1 MSYEAYKSFYE
12 KRGIRNEKDYNKYY
26 KRYQELKEKHVK
38 LKTPKRRELE
48 WVDVP
53 LRPYR
58 KLPNKK
64 EWETWVHIPTLS
76 HWLWYMRYAKKM
88 GYIFV
93 DWVKPE
99 CYIDMMYRLF
109 NKDQTVIKH
118 WDFMEIGT
126 LDEYKYLEN
135 PPYLFDVV
143 PLNGDQ
149 LLSLQ
154 PSPSCLKRTTI
165 DSEISSLMKLIEEN
179 STQTT
184 NWETNI
190 SQVNLLN

>member
-1 MSYEAYKSFYE
+1 MSYEAYKSFYN
-12 KRGIRNEKDYNKYY
+12 KRWIETEEQYNEYCDMYNK
-26 KRYQELKEKHVK
+26 LKEKYSGDKV
-38 LKTPKRRELE
+38 PNWQQIE

-58 KLPNKK
+58 KLPSKK
-64 EWETWVHIPTLS
+64 DWDIWVHIPTLS

-88 GYIFV
+88 WYIFV
-93 DWVKPE
+93 DWDKPA
-99 CYIDMMYRLF
+99 CYIDMMYWLF
-109 NKDQTVIKH
+109 NKEQTVIKH
-118 WDFMEIGT
+118 WDFMEVWT
-126 LDEYKYLEN
+126 LDEYKELKE
-135 PPYLFDVV
+135 PPYLSDVV
-143 PLNGDQ
+143 PLNGDE

-179 STQTT
+179 LTPIT

-190 SQVNLLN
+190 SQVNLSS